1 MTLADGD
8 DDDDKDNMSVLSSEV
23 ASLTVSDGP
32 LSIAS
37 SISSVRSLASG
48 WSQVSHS
55 AFERLGCTHY
65 NIIILIWNCTKL
77 DSLFVL
83 ASELILILYG
93 LQDIKKVSR
102 GLFHA

>member
-1 MTLADGD
+1 VKNLNANRMTLADGDD

-55 AFERLGCTHY
+55 AFERLGCT
-65 NIIILIWNCTKL
+65 N
-77 DSLFVL
+77 
-83 ASELILILYG
+83 
-93 LQDIKKVSR
+93 
-102 GLFHA
+102 